1 MSKNSYNIIYPIPL
15 FCQVALSRGEN
26 QPFLGFLR
34 PPGGDAAQR
43 QRGFQPLRR
52 YAVMPLCLFLLP
64 LPHNTKQAMEST
76 RQKKVSRL
84 VQKELA
90 DIFLKKGNEFAHGKL
105 VSITRVRLSPD
116 LSFAKI
122 YISIFPATNQDEVLN
137 SIQEH
142 SSRIRF
148 ELGQKVRT
156 QLRIV
161 PDIAFH
167 IDDSLDY
174 IDKIDKLLKS

>member
-1 MSKNSYNIIYPIPL
+1 
-15 FCQVALSRGEN
+15 
-26 QPFLGFLR
+26 
-34 PPGGDAAQR
+34 
-43 QRGFQPLRR
+43 
-52 YAVMPLCLFLLP
+52 
-64 LPHNTKQAMEST
+64 MEST

-84 VQKELA
+84 IQKELA

-105 VSITRVRLSPD
+105 VSITRVRVSPD
-116 LSFAKI
+116 LSFAKV
-122 YISIFPATNQDEVLN
+122 YISIFPATNQEDVLH
-137 SIQEH
+137 SIQEL
-142 SSRIRF
+142 SSKIRY
-148 ELGQKVRT
+148 ELGQKVRS